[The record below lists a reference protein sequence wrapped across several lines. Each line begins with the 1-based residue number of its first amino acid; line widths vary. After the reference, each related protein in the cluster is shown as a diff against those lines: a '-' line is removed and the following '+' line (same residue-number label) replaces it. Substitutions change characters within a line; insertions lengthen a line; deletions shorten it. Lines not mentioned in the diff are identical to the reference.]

1 MGGLFSKSNGSA
13 GGASESED
21 PALNQAGAAGD
32 GAAATATAKEAQELG
47 SEPPVVE
54 EKEYSEIVEDIA
66 TGDLAV
72 LYREE
77 WKQPHFG
84 VFIQHKKDEPDFPLL
99 LVKGKSKPLPL
110 AKFNKTLGR
119 EAHTTSAINRIFYGD
134 YVKVHIRHIL
144 TNEIFPIN
152 KVVENVEKVQKVPFS
167 EYELEAIE
175 KAESDDARSALVS
188 ALMVAHFYQ
197 LMPVS
202 SDPVFNGDPARV
214 TPDTLQDCLKLSKP
228 EGIKLPATKPG
239 PLATGE
245 APLFDRIV

>member
-1 MGGLFSKSNGSA
+1 MGGLFSKSNGSGRA
-13 GGASESED
+13 RED
-21 PALNQAGAAGD
+21 PANQQQEAGAQGD
-32 GAAATATAKEAQELG
+32 GATAKPAQELG
-47 SEPPVVE
+47 SEPAI
-54 EKEYSEIVEDIA
+54 KELKYSDIVGSIA

-72 LYREE
+72 LYRDG

-84 VFIQHKKDEPDFPLL
+84 VFVQHAKEDPDFPLL

-110 AKFNKTLGR
+110 DKFDKTLGR

-134 YVKVHIRHIL
+134 YVKVHVRHLL
-144 TNEIFPIN
+144 TNDVFPID
-152 KVVENVEKVQKVPFS
+152 KVLENVEKVQKIPFS

-188 ALMVAHFYQ
+188 ALMVAHFYK

-202 SDPVFNGDPARV
+202 SDPIFNGDPAQV
-214 TPDTLQDCLKLSKP
+214 TPDTLQNCLKLSVP

>member
-1 MGGLFSKSNGSA
+1 MGGLFSRNNRSTRA
-13 GGASESED
+13 ED
-21 PALNQAGAAGD
+21 PANQQQEAGAGD
-32 GAAATATAKEAQELG
+32 GATAKPAQELG
-47 SEPPVVE
+47 SEPPIKE
-54 EKEYSEIVEDIA
+54 LEYSEIVESIA

-72 LYREE
+72 LYRDG
-77 WKQPHFG
+77 WKQPHFA
-84 VFIQHKKDEPDFPLL
+84 VLVQHPQEDPDFPLL

-110 AKFNKTLGR
+110 DKFDKTLGR

-134 YVKVHIRHIL
+134 YVKVHVRHIL
-144 TNEIFPIN
+144 TNDVFPID
-152 KVVENVEKVQKVPFS
+152 KVVENVEKVQEIPFS

-175 KAESDDARSALVS
+175 KAESPDARSALVS

-202 SDPVFNGDPARV
+202 SGPLFDGDPAQV
-214 TPDTLQDCLKLSKP
+214 TPNTLQNCLKLSAP

-245 APLFDRIV
+245 APWFDRIV

>member
-1 MGGLFSKSNGSA
+1 MGGLFSRSTSNGSGTRARASGEA
-13 GGASESED
+13 GGAGS
-21 PALNQAGAAGD
+21 D
-32 GAAATATAKEAQELG
+32 GATAKPTQDLG
-47 SEPPVVE
+47 SEPPVTE
-54 EKEYSEIVEDIA
+54 LEYSQIVESIA

-72 LYREE
+72 LYRAG

-84 VFIQHKKDEPDFPLL
+84 IFVQHAEEDPDFPLL
-99 LVKGKSKPLPL
+99 LVKGKSKPLSF
-110 AKFNKTLGR
+110 AKFDKTLGR

-134 YVKVHIRHIL
+134 YVKVHVRHIL
-144 TNEIFPIN
+144 TNDVFPID
-152 KVVENVEKVQKVPFS
+152 KVLENVEKVQKIPFS
-167 EYELEAIE
+167 DYELEAIE
-175 KAESDDARSALVS
+175 KAESEEARSALVS

-202 SDPVFNGDPARV
+202 SDPIFSGDPAQV

-245 APLFDRIV
+245 APLFDLIV